1 MISSEKVGLSSAVCL
16 TPRDARYSVTETVYM
31 ITYATVTMIVT
42 VTVPVTIA
50 TVTITA
56 ILTAGLDPALSP
68 STLINSRPY
77 GIAPPKQETKP
88 FSYSTAATNPLEQAG
103 IESGN
108 LATINFNLATLP
120 SVT

>member
-1 MISSEKVGLSSAVCL
+1 M
-16 TPRDARYSVTETVYM
+16 T
-31 ITYATVTMIVT
+31 VT
-42 VTVPVTIA
+42 VTVTMA
-50 TVTITA
+50 TVAVTDIF
-56 ILTAGLDPALSP
+56 TAGLDPALSP

-108 LATINFNLATLP
+108 LATMNFNLATLRLNNNL
-120 SVT
+120 VTIT